1 MRTILILAVFA
12 LIVVGHSAYAEEKC
26 ESVHFGVVDWT
37 DVKATTAVAAEL
49 LRVLGY
55 QVDISKH
62 SVPDTYKAMASGEV
76 DVFLGNWMP
85 SMAPVADP
93 FVNNNQVERLRP
105 NLTGAKYTLAV
116 PKYVYE
122 AGVKSFAD
130 IAKYHDQFDG
140 RIYGLEKGNDGNQL
154 ILDMIKTNAFGLKPF
169 SLIETSERLML
180 AQVKGKIRDQKW
192 IVFLAWAPH
201 PMNERYD
208 LVYLE
213 GGDEYFGPNKGGATV
228 YTNTRSGFAESCP
241 NVATFLQNLE
251 FSLAMEGQVMDM
263 ILNQFVPHDRAA
275 RHWMNQNPER
285 VASWLQG
292 VTHQNG
298 AKANAR
304 AIAKSMQL
312 SLSE

>member
-26 ESVHFGVVDWT
+26 DSVRFAVVDWT

-55 QVDISKH
+55 QVDISKR
-62 SVPDTYKAMASGEV
+62 SVPDTYQAMAKGEV

-93 FVNNNQVERLRP
+93 FVQKNQVDRLRP
-105 NLTGAKYTLAV
+105 NLKGAKYTLAV
-116 PKYVYE
+116 PQYVYD
-122 AGVKSFAD
+122 AGVKSFSD
-130 IAKYHDQFDG
+130 IAKFQEQFEG

-154 ILDMIKTNAFGLKPF
+154 ILDMIESNAFGLKPF
-169 SLIETSERLML
+169 NLIETSERLML
-180 AQVKGKIRDQKW
+180 AQVKGKIRDQRW

-208 LVYLE
+208 LAYLD
-213 GGDEYFGPNKGGATV
+213 GGDDYFGPNKGGATV
-228 YTNTRSGFAESCP
+228 YTNTRSGFAAECP
-241 NVATFLQNLE
+241 NVAQFLQNLE
-251 FSLAMEGQVMDM
+251 FSLSMEGQVMDM

-275 RHWMNQNPER
+275 RHWMHQNPQR
-285 VASWLQG
+285 VIEWLEG

-298 AKANAR
+298 SKANAK
-304 AIAKSMQL
+304 AIARSMQL
-312 SLSE
+312 SLND